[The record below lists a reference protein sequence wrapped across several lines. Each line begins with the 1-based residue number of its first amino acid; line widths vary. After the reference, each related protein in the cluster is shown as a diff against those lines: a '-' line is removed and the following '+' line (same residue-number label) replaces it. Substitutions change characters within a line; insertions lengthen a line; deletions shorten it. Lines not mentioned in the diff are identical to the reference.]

1 MDDVSIDFLVP
12 MYVNIYIYII
22 EECII
27 YIYSNFYIFY
37 INYIYISI
45 YK

>member
-1 MDDVSIDFLVP
+1 MDISIDFLVP
-12 MYVNIYIYII
+12 MYVNIYIYYRRVYN
-22 EECII
+22 I
-27 YIYSNFYIFY
+27 YIYNFYIFY

>member
-1 MDDVSIDFLVP
+1 MDISIDFSSPNVCE
-12 MYVNIYIYII
+12 YIYII

-27 YIYSNFYIFY
+27 YIYNNFYIFY

>member
-1 MDDVSIDFLVP
+1 MDISIDFLVP

-27 YIYSNFYIFY
+27 YIYI
-37 INYIYISI
+37 ISI
-45 YK
+45 YFI

>member
-1 MDDVSIDFLVP
+1 MDISIDFLVP

-27 YIYSNFYIFY
+27 YIYNFYIFY